1 MEATARHTP
10 SCHLRRTL
18 HGRFGM
24 RAAAAPLAIGAT
36 PTRRDEHA
44 GLKICPVREST
55 MATRGILDEIF
66 VDHSIIMLFVLC
78 YLIHPHWAHLSGSQ
92 RLCTCLFWTIKG
104 RAHAKIRTSTP
115 FGHSLARSPDN
126 AHTQTSFQLKQYNTQ
141 VDCRVLRSGSVAEP
155 LKKKRL
161 NALILV
167 AWQLRSNSH
176 KNITVPRVIYLEF

>member
-1 MEATARHTP
+1 MEATARHAP
-10 SCHLRRTL
+10 SCRLCHTLR
-18 HGRFGM
+18 GRFGM

-55 MATRGILDEIF
+55 MATRGIPDEIF
-66 VDHSIIMLFVLC
+66 VDHSIILLFVLC

-141 VDCRVLRSGSVAEP
+141 VDVEYYAPAVWRNRS
-155 LKKKRL
+155 KR
-161 NALILV
+161 
-167 AWQLRSNSH
+167 SD
-176 KNITVPRVIYLEF
+176 

>member
-1 MEATARHTP
+1 MEATARHAP
-10 SCHLRRTL
+10 SCRLCHTL

-55 MATRGILDEIF
+55 MATRGIPDEIF

-92 RLCTCLFWTIKG
+92 RLCTCPSWTIKG
-104 RAHAKIRTSTP
+104 RAHAKIRTFIS
-115 FGHSLARSPDN
+115 HSSPRQCSYTE
-126 AHTQTSFQLKQYNTQ
+126 HKQYKYTT
-141 VDCRVLRSGSVAEP
+141 
-155 LKKKRL
+155 
-161 NALILV
+161 
-167 AWQLRSNSH
+167 H
-176 KNITVPRVIYLEF
+176 KWT